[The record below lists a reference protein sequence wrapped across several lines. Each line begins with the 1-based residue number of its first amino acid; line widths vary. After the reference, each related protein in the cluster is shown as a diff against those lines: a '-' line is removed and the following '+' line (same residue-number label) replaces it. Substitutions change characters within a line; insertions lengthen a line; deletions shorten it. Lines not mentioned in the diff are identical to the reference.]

1 MVDSQ
6 MNVFVIRTIEDV
18 KSINLKFVKG
28 LVIKK
33 DHRHTFIE
41 NILMQ
46 KGYFFVRNFEII
58 ANEMVC

>member
-18 KSINLKFVKG
+18 KSINLKFVKD
-28 LVIKK
+28 LVIRE
-33 DHRHTFIE
+33 DHRHSIIE
-41 NILMQ
+41 NRLMQ